1 MWIDSHCHLEADDY
15 LRSDPAPG
23 ASSPLGGDPG
33 TANVHDERLEI
44 VARAKAAGVKRLIVI
59 GSGRGRTEIDNAI
72 DWAHKDPDIVAAIG
86 VHPHEAGGMTD
97 ALWAD
102 IERLAQ
108 DPRVVAVG
116 ESGLDYHYK
125 LSTPDAQAQL
135 MRRFLRLSMTLR
147 KPISLHIRSDEKRQS
162 AGASG
167 EAACAHRDALRI
179 VREICGGP
187 PPSGGVIHCFTGNAD
202 EARAWLDLGFHISL
216 SGIVTFKTAEPIRQA
231 ARIVPNDRLLLETDA
246 PFLAPVPYRGKRNEP
261 ALLVHTATQVA
272 ALRGVPIQQLADETR
287 RATEQLFGLPAYS

>member
-15 LRSDPAPG
+15 RRSDPNSDAG
-23 ASSPLGGDPG
+23 SSQ
-33 TANVHDERLEI
+33 VQDERLEI
-44 VARAKAAGVKRLIVI
+44 VARAKAAGVERLIVI

-72 DWAHKDPDIVAAIG
+72 DWAHKDPAIVAAIG

-97 ALWAD
+97 DLWRD

-116 ESGLDYHYK
+116 ESGLDYHYR
-125 LSTPDAQAQL
+125 LSTPQAQAQL
-135 MRRFLRLSMTLR
+135 MRRFLRLAMTLH
-147 KPISLHIRSDEKRQS
+147 KPISLHIRSDEKRQA
-162 AGASG
+162 AGTLS
-167 EAACAHRDALRI
+167 EAVDAHKDALHI

-187 PPSGGVIHCFTGNAD
+187 PPAGGVIHCFTGNPD

-246 PFLAPVPYRGKRNEP
+246 PFLAPVPHRGKRNEP
-261 ALLVHTATQVA
+261 GMLVHTATQVA
-272 ALRGVPIQQLADETR
+272 ALRGVPLRQLADETR
-287 RATEQLFGLPAYS
+287 RATEQLFRLPAYS

>member
-15 LRSDPAPG
+15 RRSDPASG
-23 ASSPLGGDPG
+23 QD
-33 TANVHDERLEI
+33 HDERLEI

-72 DWAHKDPDIVAAIG
+72 EWAHKDPDIVAAIG

-97 ALWAD
+97 ELWHD
-102 IERLAQ
+102 IERLAR

-116 ESGLDYHYK
+116 ESGLDYHYR
-125 LSTPDAQAQL
+125 LSTAEAQAQV
-135 MRRFLRLSMTLR
+135 MRRFLQLSMALH
-147 KPISLHIRSDEKRQS
+147 KPISLHIRSDEKRQAEGS
-162 AGASG
+162 RD
-167 EAACAHRDALRI
+167 EAVDAHRDALRI

-187 PPSGGVIHCFTGNAD
+187 PPAGGVIHCFTGNAD

-216 SGIVTFKTAEPIRQA
+216 SGIVTFKTAEAIREA

-246 PFLAPVPYRGKRNEP
+246 PFLAPVPQRGKRNEP
-261 ALLVHTATQVA
+261 SLLVHTATQVA
-272 ALRGVPIQQLADETR
+272 ALRGVPLHQLADETR
-287 RATEQLFGLPAYS
+287 SATAKLFGLPD